1 MKLMSKLSAA
11 LLALALSGLSASAC
25 FVQVLIACPGDTVAE
40 GVTVCTVDA
49 NGDPVCATTDA
60 YGIAV
65 LDVQAPGTFSI
76 CVAESTLPT
85 GATLKKSCQTVKV
98 QYYGDTGFTDF
109 TLDGPFCSEVQ
120 TGLCWMTGG
129 GTIGRG
135 KTPDYSYGGVVYPGC
150 SSRAAGGG
158 NWNVVDH
165 AKGLHFQGK
174 LITVTGCQG
183 VPTSSPRVTLNEI
196 LFEGTGTI
204 VGLGGNPTDGQP
216 VTFKAHVVDNKD
228 GGAGSD
234 LLWLQVKD
242 GGGTIVLEIGT
253 EANLAVV
260 TTGNLQ
266 IHQSSCP

>member
-1 MKLMSKLSAA
+1 MKLMRKLSAA

-25 FVQVLIACPGDTVAE
+25 FVQVLIACPSDTTAA

-49 NGDPVCATTDA
+49 NGNPVCAVTDA

-76 CVAESTLPT
+76 CVDESTLPA
-85 GATLKKSCQTVKV
+85 GAKLNKSCKTVKV
-98 QYYGDTGFTDF
+98 QFYGDTSFVDF
-109 TLDGPFCSEVQ
+109 SISGPFCEEEK
-120 TGLCWMTGG
+120 GLCWMTGG
-129 GTIGRG
+129 GTIGTG

-150 SSRAAGGG
+150 SSKPAGGG

-165 AKGLHFQGK
+165 ARGLHFQGK
-174 LITVTGCQG
+174 EITVTGCQG
-183 VPTSSPRVTLNEI
+183 VPTRSPKVTLNEI

-204 VGLGGNPTDGQP
+204 VGLGGNPAAGEA
-216 VTFKAHVVDNKD
+216 VTFTAHVVDNKD

-234 LLWLQVKD
+234 LLYLQVKNA
-242 GGGTIVLEIGT
+242 GGTVVLQIGT
-253 EANLAVV
+253 EANPQVV

>member
-1 MKLMSKLSAA
+1 MKLMNKLSAA

-25 FVQVLIACPGDTVAE
+25 FVQVLIACPNDSVAA

-49 NGDPVCATTDA
+49 NGNPVCAVTDA

-65 LDVQAPGTFSI
+65 IDVQAPGTFDI
-76 CVAESTLPT
+76 CVDESTLPA
-85 GATLKKSCQTVKV
+85 GANLSKACKTVNV
-98 QYYGDTGFTDF
+98 QFYGDTSFVDF
-109 TLDGPFCSEVQ
+109 SLRGPFCTGEE
-120 TGLCWMTGG
+120 GLCWMTGG
-129 GTIGRG
+129 GTIGTG

-150 SSRAAGGG
+150 SSKPAGGG

-165 AKGLHFQGK
+165 ANGLHFQGK
-174 LITVTGCQG
+174 EITVTGCQG
-183 VPTSSPRVTLNEI
+183 VPTKSPKVTLNEI

-204 VGLGGNPTDGQP
+204 VGLGGNPAEGEP
-216 VTFKAHVVDNKD
+216 VTFEAHVVDNKD